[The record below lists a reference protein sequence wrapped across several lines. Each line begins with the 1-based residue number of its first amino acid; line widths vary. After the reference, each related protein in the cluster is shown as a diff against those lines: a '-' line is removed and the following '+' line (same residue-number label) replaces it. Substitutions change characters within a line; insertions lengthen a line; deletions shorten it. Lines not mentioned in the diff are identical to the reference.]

1 MEARERLAITRIAIV
16 LAKADGM
23 SAADAH
29 MFHDSAAAILKAL
42 NLTDTAA
49 LALMDGDGAV
59 VPKEA
64 SWEMQIEGRDAILDE
79 DDSIDLSTDDARAAY
94 DAMLAASTYK
104 ETTNDR

>member
-49 LALMDGDGAV
+49 LALMDGEGMV
-59 VPKEA
+59 VPNYPA
-64 SWEMQIEGRDAILDE
+64 GDVIGPCRCGSWPGGKCFKCPTT
-79 DDSIDLSTDDARAAY
+79 DSSP
-94 DAMLAASTYK
+94 YK
-104 ETTNDR
+104 ETTNE